1 MDAMISRNYKTPY
14 STMGEQRYFGE
25 RNRPDVAYDYDLPA
39 NLIESYLEEHESE
52 DSEFTKCY
60 QEFKEDKID
69 IKNVTLSTI
78 LNSFGKNKK
87 FVDNKELYEQIVK
100 FFDYAVSKNLLHRT
114 KRESYENSLNK
125 VLFQENANRINSNIV
140 TYEKPDFTQHE
151 DNNFRKTTNN
161 DIINGIYN
169 NGGAIYLKSDF
180 KIYIKLTKESKGDS
194 YTFSQVEKYLRLMLG
209 LTINITE
216 DIEDI
221 TNDPNMEIIEKRHNI
236 SIYELIL
243 VHGEKFR
250 PNILKKYFEENGMT
264 YRNVFMPTK
273 YMQIKGECKR
283 KPKSILDLIFHV
295 VNYNTKKY
303 DYLLNWLAFF
313 FQYLRKSQVAIALIG
328 NQGAGKGILFDIISE
343 LFGKIY
349 CITINDES
357 LNSSYKAKIIR
368 YKLFYNFD
376 EATLNTIKKNDSF
389 IKAIITNSSISL
401 EEKNVTMAEETE
413 LYGQCLFSSNHI
425 KALNLP
431 KDDRRFSVCTTGENL
446 LNKNFLGYGSY
457 EYLKSAID
465 NDMEEF
471 ARYLKNYQV
480 DISLANTVLDT
491 PERRAMINASENYF
505 VALHKA
511 LITRDINHFDELQDI
526 DYPLFIRIS
535 SSLARGLIDRADIAL
550 AYNALY
556 SGKKVSTKEIMEK
569 FRELKPHDIFSKD
582 NMYHSGNSHY
592 YRLP

>member
-1 MDAMISRNYKTPY
+1 MNIMIPNNYQTPH
-14 STMGEQRYFGE
+14 STMGQRYFGE
-25 RNRPDVAYDYDLPA
+25 RNRPAIAYDYDLPA
-39 NLIESYLEEHESE
+39 NCIESYLEEHESE
-52 DSEFTKCY
+52 DSEFTKRY
-60 QEFKEDKID
+60 QEFKEDKLD

-78 LNSFGKNKK
+78 LNSFNENKN
-87 FVDNKELYEQIVK
+87 FVNNKELYEQIVK

-114 KRESYENSLNK
+114 KRESYENFLNK
-125 VLFQENANRINSNIV
+125 VLFQENANRVNSNIE
-140 TYEKPDFTQHE
+140 TYEKPNFTLYE

-169 NGGAIYLKSDF
+169 GGGAIYLKSDF
-180 KIYIKLTKESKGDS
+180 KIYISLSKECKEDP
-194 YTFSQVEKYLRLMLG
+194 YTFSQAEKYLSLMLG
-209 LTINITE
+209 QSIKITE
-216 DIEDI
+216 NIEDAA
-221 TNDPNMEIIEKRHNI
+221 NNPNTEIIKKRQTI
-236 SIYELIL
+236 SIHELIL

-250 PNILKKYFEENGMT
+250 PNILEKYFEENSIT

-273 YMQIKGECKR
+273 YMQIKGEHKR
-283 KPKSILDLIFHV
+283 LPKSILDLIFHV

-328 NQGAGKGILFDIISE
+328 SQGAGKGILFDIISE
-343 LFGKIY
+343 LFGQTY

-357 LNSSYKAKIIR
+357 LNSKYKAKIICN
-368 YKLFYNFD
+368 KLFYNFD
-376 EATLNTIKKNDSF
+376 EVTLSTSKKNDSF

-457 EYLKSAID
+457 KYLKSAID

-471 ARYLKNYQV
+471 ARYLKNYSV
-480 DISLANTVLDT
+480 DTSLANTVLDT
-491 PERRAMINASENYF
+491 PERRAIINASENHF
-505 VALHKA
+505 EALHNA
-511 LITRDINHFDELQDI
+511 FITRDINYLDELQDI
-526 DYPLFIRIS
+526 NYPLFIRIS

-556 SGKKVSTKEIMEK
+556 SGRKVSTKEIMEK
-569 FRELKPHDIFSKD
+569 FRELKPYDIFTKD